1 MGTTEDLDDCT
12 DNNEC
17 LTDNIKTL
25 TWNPDE
31 FTNANIELI
40 QKEHEKQDED
50 TETTIEIPEV
60 LPGKSDEGT
69 GKRIESNL
77 LESG

>member
-25 TWNPDE
+25 TGNPDE
-31 FTNANIELI
+31 FTKANIEVI
-40 QKEHEKQDED
+40 RKEHEKPDEETD
-50 TETTIEIPEV
+50 TEI
-60 LPGKSDEGT
+60 
-69 GKRIESNL
+69 
-77 LESG
+77 